1 MRKNHSNA
9 FRPWK
14 TEDDDRLKEMY
25 GHGLGL
31 ASLCEAMGRQPGSI
45 RSRLKKHFGD
55 EVAIKK

>member
-1 MRKNHSNA
+1 
-9 FRPWK
+9 
-14 TEDDDRLKEMY
+14 MY